1 MLVPV
6 QPPLCIA
13 RASPTSLLFDE
24 LSPASIK
31 LLDIIDAERMEI
43 DLKKRHTPLRPHA
56 QVRHTTNART
66 ASEEPT
72 LRHGMNSASVCGKLP
87 PIIQGLLTN
96 RATQPTVA
104 AFNVNHR
111 CNVRRSAH
119 LHSTLPLLPAHEL
132 DMLTYCLAHS
142 AHKSDVSLGRLN
154 PLKPRRASKFTVKVT
169 HLSRPSQVP
178 VKSFH
183 L

>member
-87 PIIQGLLTN
+87 PIIQGLPQTGQRN
-96 RATQPTVA
+96 
-104 AFNVNHR
+104 
-111 CNVRRSAH
+111 
-119 LHSTLPLLPAHEL
+119 
-132 DMLTYCLAHS
+132 
-142 AHKSDVSLGRLN
+142 
-154 PLKPRRASKFTVKVT
+154 
-169 HLSRPSQVP
+169 RPSRLSTSTTGATSAAAHISTAPCRYCRHMSWTCLHTALRILRTNQMSV
-178 VKSFH
+178 
-183 L
+183 LAA